1 MVSIH
6 IRRGGVDN
14 GQCHS
19 KWLSTITA
27 SPDVISM
34 SFVPITTLLT
44 GVRGAGFLNH
54 AVNLYIRCNAF
65 LMQHCRLAVW
75 MLCVCL
81 TCSALRFQI
90 NRPSKSFSSFWSSRC
105 RGAGLRSSVSSPLAC
120 RGGRRACRLFSS
132 RSWALSF
139 MSILPRQELNRIVRE
154 PTLQVVINLWIFPI
168 VCVPYTG

>member
-1 MVSIH
+1 
-6 IRRGGVDN
+6 
-14 GQCHS
+14 
-19 KWLSTITA
+19 
-27 SPDVISM
+27 M

-65 LMQHCRLAVW
+65 LMQHCTSPSSSAW

-81 TCSALRFQI
+81 TCSALRFPACEYIYIYIHIYIYIYIYQI

-105 RGAGLRSSVSSPLAC
+105 RGAGLRSSASSPLAC

-139 MSILPRQELNRIVRE
+139 MSILPRQELNRIVLE